1 MLTNTSSIEYA
12 ESAFRKSKPSLFA
25 LTTLAICAWY
35 EIWKYAHMSAI
46 FRSKLVVVISKHLAK

>member
-12 ESAFRKSKPSLFA
+12 EPAFKSKPSLFA